1 MSTPP
6 QSAATERTRPRMLAG
21 LRTRTNLDRF
31 CPRPQARKQ
40 ERRHVL
46 RVLEVADG
54 QRMVAAQML
63 GLDRKTL
70 YLKLA
75 RYAKTGPSQR

>member
-1 MSTPP
+1 
-6 QSAATERTRPRMLAG
+6 
-21 LRTRTNLDRF
+21 
-31 CPRPQARKQ
+31 
-40 ERRHVL
+40 L